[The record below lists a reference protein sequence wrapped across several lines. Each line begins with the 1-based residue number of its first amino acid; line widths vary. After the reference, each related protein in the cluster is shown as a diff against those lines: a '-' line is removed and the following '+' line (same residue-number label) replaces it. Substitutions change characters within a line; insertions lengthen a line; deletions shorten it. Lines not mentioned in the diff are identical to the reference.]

1 ELSQEIAFAIK
12 DGKTLEDA
20 DRRHAYKRSYIKTP
34 EEIFEEFSDVPEAIE
49 NTQKLADKVEIYD
62 IIYNRVQP
70 KFPDLPKGATA
81 EEYLK
86 KEVYSGVKKRYGKMT
101 GELKERVDMELK
113 IIHDKGY
120 DDYFLVVS
128 DMMKWARKHGV
139 LVGVRGSVAGS
150 VASYCLDISDIE
162 PIRWELYFER
172 FLNPERK
179 SPPDI
184 DMDLQDSRREEVINY
199 VIEKYGR
206 KNIAAIAAFGRLK
219 TRAAIRDVCRVMK
232 IDLKTA
238 DILSKM
244 VHVKFGRV
252 KPMALMLQDDQD
264 FRKIIEG
271 DPRLIQMADT
281 VSRIEG
287 LCRHVSTHACGYLIT
302 PDPITDYVAV
312 QYETGSSEK
321 VITQV
326 EFKPIEDLGLLKFD
340 FLGLINLTIID
351 YAIKLIKKRHGVDI
365 NVYKIP
371 EDDKKTMKLFQD
383 GNTTAV
389 FQFES
394 DGIKRYLRELKPENM
409 QDLCFMAAAY
419 RPGPMQFIPGYIAC
433 KQGIKR
439 PEYLI
444 PELEP
449 ILKMTYGFAIYQEQV
464 IRIAVDIAGYSMGEA
479 DILRRAMGKKIPEVM
494 RAEEDRF
501 VKGCKDKGYSEK
513 IAKQLFE
520 YLKPFADY
528 GFNKS
533 HSAGYAYLAYWTAYL
548 KAHYPIE
555 FMCARMTADMNHP
568 DKLVV
573 ALKEARSMG
582 LNLLPPDINKSHL
595 EFSPDGKN
603 EIRYGLDGIKNVGR
617 NIVEELIKERDENG
631 EFTSLNDFCAR
642 VGSVNSRTLE
652 SLIKVGALNVFGEYN
667 ALLSVFPSI
676 ISKAGENQKAK
687 DMGQLGLSFQ
697 NEAVTGSKPKI
708 EVTKLPD
715 VEPVSAGQKL
725 DWEKDLLGIYFTS
738 HPLQGLIEPLR
749 SKGVVPLSENV
760 LAEGKRVIG
769 LCVVSLIKQIKTK
782 KGDAMAFVTLD
793 DMRSP
798 VEGVLFPKDWQAYRD
813 VINVGD
819 SVVVS
824 GKCNKRNDQISIIL
838 DKIKKIEDMPNDL
851 KPDDISSSNVTL
863 IIDESAD
870 SNDLEQLRD
879 ILVENPGNV
888 VVNLNVTTA
897 GKIRK
902 FKMREKV
909 DSEFISSVVSKLRL
923 VKDVV

>member
-1 ELSQEIAFAIK
+1 MARETPPFVHLHVHTEYSMLDGLNRIPALVSKIKDSGMNSVALTDHGVMYGAYEFWKACKEAEIKPIIGAEIYVAPTDRKLRSEVNGIKYYHLILLAKNFEGYNNLIKLVSIGHLEGFYYRPRVDREILEKYSKGIICSSGCPVGPLGRHIVRGEEDKAKEWLEFLHSIYKDDFYLEIQRHGFSGGDVLPPRDPDLSDDQYELAKEEVKINAKIKEWSKLYKIPLIASCDAHYLNEEDELSQEIAFAIK

-302 PDPITDYVAV
+302 PDPITDYVR
-312 QYETGSSEK
+312 SEEH
-321 VITQV
+321 T
-326 EFKPIEDLGLLKFD
+326 
-340 FLGLINLTIID
+340 
-351 YAIKLIKKRHGVDI
+351 
-365 NVYKIP
+365 
-371 EDDKKTMKLFQD
+371 
-383 GNTTAV
+383 
-389 FQFES
+389 
-394 DGIKRYLRELKPENM
+394 
-409 QDLCFMAAAY
+409 
-419 RPGPMQFIPGYIAC
+419 
-433 KQGIKR
+433 
-439 PEYLI
+439 
-444 PELEP
+444 
-449 ILKMTYGFAIYQEQV
+449 
-464 IRIAVDIAGYSMGEA
+464 
-479 DILRRAMGKKIPEVM
+479 
-494 RAEEDRF
+494 
-501 VKGCKDKGYSEK
+501 
-513 IAKQLFE
+513 
-520 YLKPFADY
+520 
-528 GFNKS
+528 
-533 HSAGYAYLAYWTAYL
+533 
-548 KAHYPIE
+548 
-555 FMCARMTADMNHP
+555 
-568 DKLVV
+568 
-573 ALKEARSMG
+573 
-582 LNLLPPDINKSHL
+582 
-595 EFSPDGKN
+595 
-603 EIRYGLDGIKNVGR
+603 
-617 NIVEELIKERDENG
+617 
-631 EFTSLNDFCAR
+631 
-642 VGSVNSRTLE
+642 
-652 SLIKVGALNVFGEYN
+652 
-667 ALLSVFPSI
+667 
-676 ISKAGENQKAK
+676 
-687 DMGQLGLSFQ
+687 
-697 NEAVTGSKPKI
+697 
-708 EVTKLPD
+708 
-715 VEPVSAGQKL
+715 
-725 DWEKDLLGIYFTS
+725 
-738 HPLQGLIEPLR
+738 
-749 SKGVVPLSENV
+749 
-760 LAEGKRVIG
+760 
-769 LCVVSLIKQIKTK
+769 
-782 KGDAMAFVTLD
+782 
-793 DMRSP
+793 
-798 VEGVLFPKDWQAYRD
+798 
-813 VINVGD
+813 
-819 SVVVS
+819 
-824 GKCNKRNDQISIIL
+824 
-838 DKIKKIEDMPNDL
+838 
-851 KPDDISSSNVTL
+851 
-863 IIDESAD
+863 
-870 SNDLEQLRD
+870 
-879 ILVENPGNV
+879 
-888 VVNLNVTTA
+888 
-897 GKIRK
+897 
-902 FKMREKV
+902 
-909 DSEFISSVVSKLRL
+909 
-923 VKDVV
+923 